1 MKNFFLKIFTC
12 FKKIGIKLKNGF
24 KNFLQKIKRR
34 KNVKKETNKEKKKR
48 SKEVIKEN
56 KKEKS
61 KKKTFEEIY
70 PEKVKEKVLTLKSLT
85 GKPLPI
91 TLNKADKKRRKTI
104 YLKEALLFTIILT
117 LIDILGFYKTRYI
130 DYLRI
135 FDNNIWNLV
144 ATICL
149 TLLVLFIASFL
160 LDLIITETILKIN
173 RKKLSKQKKKTEN
186 KQDD

>member
-1 MKNFFLKIFTC
+1 MIQG
-12 FKKIGIKLKNGF
+12 KKHF
-24 KNFLQKIKRR
+24 VF
-34 KNVKKETNKEKKKR
+34 
-48 SKEVIKEN
+48 N
-56 KKEKS
+56 KK
-61 KKKTFEEIY
+61 
-70 PEKVKEKVLTLKSLT
+70 
-85 GKPLPI
+85 GG
-91 TLNKADKKRRKTI
+91 KKRRKTI

-173 RKKLSKQKKKTEN
+173 RKKFSKQKKKIEN
-186 KQDD
+186 KRDD